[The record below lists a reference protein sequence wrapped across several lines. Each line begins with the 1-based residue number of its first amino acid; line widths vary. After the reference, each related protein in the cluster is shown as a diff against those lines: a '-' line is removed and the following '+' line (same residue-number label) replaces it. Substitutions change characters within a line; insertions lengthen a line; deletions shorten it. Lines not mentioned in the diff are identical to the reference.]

1 MVTRISTT
9 TRWIAAAAAVGMSAG
24 ALSACS
30 STAEE
35 GGEGTESIVI
45 GMNEGLV
52 PQFEQYAEVFNATDA
67 GVQVEITPVPAGQA
81 EYIQQLVT
89 QGLSDTLPDIVF
101 NYDSLNQSLDA
112 NGLLFDMS
120 PWLDEGKDD
129 LTGDGFVPAFLEQYS
144 TSGDGGGI
152 TGLPVSA
159 DSTILV
165 YNKTLFEKAGVS
177 ELPSDDW
184 TLDDLYRVGEQIT
197 AASDGAYWGLSTFAG
212 QGGLLFVDYPIL
224 TAMGSNLYNEESGRF
239 EFADAAGLDA
249 WEQILAPYTDG
260 WGSPYSVTAQ
270 ATDYFASGQ
279 TAMAMITRPTIATY
293 RETITDDWDVANLPT
308 LNGESI
314 VGGGSYGLS
323 ITEASDKKE
332 AAWKFLSWFYSKDGG
347 MAEAEP
353 NGVIPATAEGIESG
367 TWLEDDAPVPANLI
381 PVTQYAVNNAKLP
394 PALPSEAQTELVPT
408 LEAAAQEVL
417 LGGKSIEEAYTAAQD
432 KLNALLG

>member
-1 MVTRISTT
+1 MVTRISRS
-9 TRWIAAAAAVGMSAG
+9 TRWVAAAVTAG
-24 ALSACS
+24 LSAAALTACAS
-30 STAEE
+30 STDS
-35 GGEGTESIVI
+35 GGDQTESIVI

-52 PQFEQYAEVFNATDA
+52 PQFEEYAEVFNAMDT
-67 GVQVEITPVPAGQA
+67 GVEVKITPVPAGQA

-89 QGLSDTLPDIVF
+89 QGLSKTLPDIVF

-112 NGLLFDMS
+112 NNLLFDMS
-120 PWLDEGKDD
+120 PWLDEGKGG
-129 LTGDGFVPAFLEQYS
+129 LAGDGFVPAFLEQYS
-144 TSGDGGGI
+144 TSADGAGI

-165 YNKTLFEKAGVS
+165 YNKSLFEQAGVT
-177 ELPSDDW
+177 ELPSEDW
-184 TLDDLYRVGEQIT
+184 TLEDLYRVSEQIT
-197 AASDGAYWGLSTFAG
+197 AAGGGAFWGLSTFAG
-212 QGGLLFVDYPIL
+212 QGGLLFVDHPIL
-224 TAMGSNLYNEESGRF
+224 NAMGSNLYNEETGRF
-239 EFADAAGLDA
+239 EFADEAGLKA
-249 WEQILAPYTDG
+249 WEKILEPYTEG

-270 ATDYFASGQ
+270 TTDYFASGQ
-279 TAMAMITRPTIATY
+279 TAMAMITRPTVATY
-293 RETITDDWDVANLPT
+293 RDTMTDDWDVANLPT

-323 ITEASDKKE
+323 ITEASDKKD
-332 AAWKFLSWFYSKDGG
+332 AAWKFLTWFYSKDGG

-353 NGVIPATAEGIESG
+353 NGVIPATTDGVESG
-367 TWLEDDAPVPANLI
+367 TWLEDDSPIPASLI

-417 LGGKSIEEAYTAAQD
+417 LGGKSIKEAYTAAQD